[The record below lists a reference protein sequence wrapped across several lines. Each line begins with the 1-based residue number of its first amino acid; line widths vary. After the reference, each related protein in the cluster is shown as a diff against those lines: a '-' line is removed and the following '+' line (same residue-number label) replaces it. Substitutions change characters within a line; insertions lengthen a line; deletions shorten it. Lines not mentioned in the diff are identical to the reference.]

1 MLQHLLHWRRGWWR
15 RLNREARAGVVFVC
29 IEAVLVAIVV
39 IASVAK

>member
-1 MLQHLLHWRRGWWR
+1 MLRHVMHWRRGWWH